1 MKRIVVT
8 GAKGGTGR
16 SIVAV
21 LRAAGYDV
29 LGLDIQPVG
38 HQDADYAQHD
48 LVDGD
53 GLNDLFAGAD
63 GVVHFGSVPTD
74 VWSSRTAA
82 FRNVMMGGYNVLQAC
97 ANTGVQRL
105 VYASS
110 MEVYGDLAQQPH
122 LPISEES
129 PTAPPGAY
137 GSAKLALESVAA
149 DFSRWHGLP
158 VAALRLNRIV
168 YEGSYPWRLQP
179 HTQTD
184 DSAAGVLW
192 GYIDGRDVGTAC
204 QAWLEADVEGFR
216 AYNLAAFDVCVE
228 TPTRE
233 LLGQYY
239 SHMGDVRCEFEA
251 HQCLYDS
258 SAIRGELGWREQYN
272 WRAIRDEGE
281 VE

>member
-21 LRAAGYDV
+21 LQDAGYEV
-29 LGLDIQPVG
+29 LGLDIHSVG
-38 HQDADYAQHD
+38 HREGGYAQHD

-53 GLNDLFAGAD
+53 GLNDLFAGAG

-74 VWSSRTAA
+74 AWSSRTEA
-82 FRNVMMGGYNVLQAC
+82 FRNVVMGGFNVLQAC
-97 ANTGVQRL
+97 VNTGVERL

-122 LPISEES
+122 LPIAEDS

-168 YEGSYPWRLQP
+168 YEGSFEWRLQP
-179 HTQTD
+179 HTQSD
-184 DSAAGVLW
+184 APAAEVLW
-192 GYIDGRDVGTAC
+192 GYIDARDVATAC
-204 QAWLEADVEGFR
+204 RAWLEAAVPGFR
-216 AYNLAAFDVCVE
+216 VFNLAAQDVCVE
-228 TPTRE
+228 TPTAD
-233 LLGQYY
+233 LLRQYY
-239 SHMGDVRCEFEA
+239 PQMRDIRSAYEP

-258 SAIRGELGWREQYN
+258 SAIRRELGWQERYD
-272 WRAIRDEGE
+272 WRTIRDEAG
-281 VE
+281 